1 MGEPGQARG
10 GLLGR
15 LAAAEPGE
23 GVCGQARPGAMG
35 VHSGDVAWGYEV
47 HWGSYLMERQPL
59 VGTLGE
65 VP

>member
-1 MGEPGQARG
+1 M
-10 GLLGR
+10 
-15 LAAAEPGE
+15 AAAEPGE
-23 GVCGQARPGAMG
+23 GVCGQARPGAKG